1 MKENRIVK
9 RRRKFDQ
16 DFKQEVLK
24 MVENG
29 REVTD
34 IAQSLGIG
42 TSLIYR
48 WRNSANGQMKAA
60 GKVAP
65 LMIDEEKIAL
75 RKRVKELEMDR
86 DILKKAL
93 GVYSDDTDH
102 HSEAC

>member
-1 MKENRIVK
+1 MKENKIVK

-16 DFKQEVLK
+16 EFKQEVLK

-29 REVTD
+29 REVND

-48 WRNSANGQMKAA
+48 WRNSANRQMKTD
-60 GKVAP
+60 GKAAP

-75 RKRVKELEMDR
+75 RKRIKELEMDR
-86 DILKKAL
+86 DILKKVL
-93 GVYSDDTDH
+93 GIFTS
-102 HSEAC
+102 

>member
-1 MKENRIVK
+1 MKENKIVK

-29 REVTD
+29 CEIND

-42 TSLIYR
+42 NRLIYR
-48 WRNSANGQMKAA
+48 LRNSANGKMKSV
-60 GKVAP
+60 GKVAT

-75 RKRVKELEMDR
+75 RKRFKELEMDR
-86 DILKKAL
+86 DILKK
-93 GVYSDDTDH
+93 TQMIR
-102 HSEAC
+102 

>member
-1 MKENRIVK
+1 MKENKIVK

-16 DFKQEVLK
+16 EFKQEVLK

-29 REVTD
+29 REVND

-42 TSLIYR
+42 TNLIYR
-48 WRNSANGQMKAA
+48 WRNSANRQMKAA
-60 GKVAP
+60 GKAAP

-93 GVYSDDTDH
+93 GIFTS
-102 HSEAC
+102 

>member
-1 MKENRIVK
+1 MKENKIVK

-16 DFKQEVLK
+16 EFKQEVLK

-29 REVTD
+29 REVND

-48 WRNSANGQMKAA
+48 WRNSANGQMKPA

>member
-1 MKENRIVK
+1 MKENKIVK

-29 REVTD
+29 REVND

-48 WRNSANGQMKAA
+48 WRSSANGQMKAA

-65 LMIDEEKIAL
+65 LVIDEEKIAL
-75 RKRVKELEMDR
+75 HKRIKELEMDR

-93 GVYSDDTDH
+93 GIFS
-102 HSEAC
+102 S

>member
-1 MKENRIVK
+1 MKENKIVK

-29 REVTD
+29 REVND

-65 LMIDEEKIAL
+65 LMIDEEKIAML
-75 RKRVKELEMDR
+75 KRIKELEMDR
-86 DILKKAL
+86 DILKKVL
-93 GVYSDDTDH
+93 GIFTN
-102 HSEAC
+102 

>member
-1 MKENRIVK
+1 MKENKIVK

-16 DFKQEVLK
+16 EFNQEVLK

-29 REVTD
+29 REVND

-48 WRNSANGQMKAA
+48 WRNSANGHMRAA
-60 GKVAP
+60 DKGAP

-75 RKRVKELEMDR
+75 RKRIKQLEMDR
-86 DILKKAL
+86 DLLNKAL
-93 GVYSDDTDH
+93 GIFTS
-102 HSEAC
+102 

>member
-1 MKENRIVK
+1 MKDNRIVK

-29 REVTD
+29 REVND

-48 WRNSANGQMKAA
+48 WRNSANGQMKAW
-60 GKVAP
+60 GKAAP

-75 RKRVKELEMDR
+75 RKRIKELEMDR

-93 GVYSDDTDH
+93 GIFS
-102 HSEAC
+102 S

>member
-1 MKENRIVK
+1 MKENKIVK

-16 DFKQEVLK
+16 EFKQEVLK

-29 REVTD
+29 REVND

-48 WRNSANGQMKAA
+48 WRNSANRQMKTT

-93 GVYSDDTDH
+93 GIFTS
-102 HSEAC
+102 

>member
-1 MKENRIVK
+1 MKENKIVK

-29 REVTD
+29 REVND

-48 WRNSANGQMKAA
+48 WRNSANGQMKPA

>member
-1 MKENRIVK
+1 MKP
-9 RRRKFDQ
+9 
-16 DFKQEVLK
+16 
-24 MVENG
+24 
-29 REVTD
+29 
-34 IAQSLGIG
+34 
-42 TSLIYR
+42 
-48 WRNSANGQMKAA
+48 A

-75 RKRVKELEMDR
+75 RKRIKELEIDR